1 MLYDFHIETSFQ
13 KAPQVA
19 PFFGACYGAII
30 GALCYDWVMKP
41 WILYA
46 RTSTNRQESGLESQ
60 IRALRSFAEQKTI
73 STFDVFS
80 DEGVSGAKA
89 SRPGLDQAMQAIRA
103 GKYEGII
110 VYSFSRFA
118 RSTKHLLEALDEF
131 QQLNVGFISL
141 SESIDTKS
149 AIGKALFTIIS
160 AISQLERELI
170 SERVKNGLN
179 NAVAKGKRLGR
190 KRTRNSMLIR
200 ELASK
205 EYSHREIAALVGCS
219 KTTVHR
225 VLSLGPKTEGS

>member
-1 MLYDFHIETSFQ
+1 MNR
-13 KAPQVA
+13 
-19 PFFGACYGAII
+19 
-30 GALCYDWVMKP
+30 

-46 RTSTNRQESGLESQ
+46 RTSTNRQEKGLEAQ
-60 IRALRSFAEQKTI
+60 VRALKAFAEQKGVTEY
-73 STFDVFS
+73 DVFS
-80 DEGVSGAKA
+80 DEGISGAKA
-89 SRPGLDQAMQAIRA
+89 SRPSLDQAMQAIRA
-103 GKYEGII
+103 RKYEGII

-131 QQLNVGFISL
+131 QTLNVGFISL

-179 NAVAKGKRLGR
+179 NAIAKGKLLGR
-190 KRTRNSMLIR
+190 KRTRNSLLIR

-205 EYSHREIAALVGCS
+205 NYSYRKIAKLVGCS
-219 KTTVHR
+219 TTTVHR
-225 VLSLGPKTEGS
+225 ELTSVPKTSASKANNVNKKNEYGT

>member
-1 MLYDFHIETSFQ
+1 ME
-13 KAPQVA
+13 A
-19 PFFGACYGAII
+19 
-30 GALCYDWVMKP
+30 
-41 WILYA
+41 
-46 RTSTNRQESGLESQ
+46 Q
-60 IRALRSFAEQKTI
+60 IRALRAYAEQKSI
-73 STFDVFS
+73 VEFDVFS

-131 QQLNVGFISL
+131 QNLNVGFISL

-170 SERVKNGLN
+170 SERVKNGLS
-179 NAVAKGKRLGR
+179 NAKAKGKRLGR
-190 KRTRNSMLIR
+190 KRTRNSVLIQ
-200 ELASK
+200 ELASRK
-205 EYSHREIAALVGCS
+205 YSHRKIAALVGCS

-225 VLSLGPKTEGS
+225 ELKSGPKSKES

>member
-1 MLYDFHIETSFQ
+1 
-13 KAPQVA
+13 
-19 PFFGACYGAII
+19 
-30 GALCYDWVMKP
+30 MKP
-41 WILYA
+41 WILYS
-46 RTSTNRQESGLESQ
+46 RTSTNRQEKGLEAQ
-60 IRALRSFAEQKTI
+60 IRALRSYAEQSGITK
-73 STFDVFS
+73 FDIFS
-80 DEGVSGAKA
+80 DEGISGSKA

-131 QQLNVGFISL
+131 QNLNVGFISL

-160 AISQLERELI
+160 AISQLERELV

-179 NAVAKGKRLGR
+179 NAKAKGKRLGR
-190 KRTRNSMLIR
+190 KRTRNSILIQ

-205 EYSHREIAALVGCS
+205 KYSHRKIAALVGCS

-225 VLSLGPKTEGS
+225 ELKSGPKNKES